1 VSDRSRRISER
12 KAKSKFKNKS
22 LLFPSPC
29 ANVYFSASLTANTIP
44 KWRLVIKHCLFL
56 RLLQVS
62 NKTDLLGSYP
72 EITEATL
79 VANKQPA
86 LGERRPAKLQSPL
99 SLRAWLALPF
109 LPFPLFLALLPC
121 MPHEVVSVASAKAF
135 TPART
140 WHFSNSWGI
149 VKANHKSPLSPRK
162 EGVRVSPTSALLR
175 IIASVPVRGS
185 VSCYP

>member
-44 KWRLVIKHCLFL
+44 KWRLVIEHCLFL

-99 SLRAWLALPF
+99 SLLASR
-109 LPFPLFLALLPC
+109 LACLPC
-121 MPHEVVSVASAKAF
+121 HSSSLSLSF
-135 TPART
+135 SLCSPACRMKSRRLKPSRQPE
-140 WHFSNSWGI
+140 HGI
-149 VKANHKSPLSPRK
+149 SQIPGES
-162 EGVRVSPTSALLR
+162 
-175 IIASVPVRGS
+175 
-185 VSCYP
+185 